1 MRGRAIGAAA
11 LVGAIFLASAG
22 QAHAGV
28 VGDNDTFFVDTTS
41 DSGALTTCSPVTPDD
56 CSLRGAF
63 VSADD
68 GDPDT
73 ATDSIIFDATI
84 FDGNEAVPGEA
95 TVVMASAGV
104 STDENLNLQAL
115 CSNTQPC
122 AAIDGPPADIAIR
135 SQNGTLSMRGV
146 AIFDTGLTGL
156 QHSNGAE
163 GLTLTNNWF
172 GLKLDGTVDGNDVGV
187 YLAGPNADV
196 GVTGQPANV
205 FAGNRL
211 GLQMVGLDATSI
223 NVQSNLF
230 GVKSDGSTVAAN
242 TGTDIDISGNMAN
255 QAPSDVLIGGA
266 PNATAACD
274 EGCNVI
280 AAGGSGASP
289 RGIDL
294 SASSGAGFTS
304 TASNVDITY
313 NHIGVNAAGTGATGV
328 GTLVAVGSADNIGV
342 KNNRMAGA
350 SSAVFAGSG
359 ADSLNVEANSIGASA
374 DGTSVLDG
382 TSSSVFV
389 DSSPTAPAS
398 IKDNL
403 VVMDSGVNTP
413 ITAFGQGAAVNG
425 NQIGVPGV
433 AGSGGGVGIGVI
445 GSSHTIEGN
454 SVMETLGHGIL
465 LFDTTGSAV
474 ADNEIGVGG
483 SVDGAGIAVM
493 RDESG
498 SVGNAIGSNDP
509 DLANRFGH
517 TGGDAILITGAE
529 QDQNQILANLGGP
542 VNGFMVDLEGTDG
555 PGNGATGP
563 NNGINPPKVKKV
575 KEKVV
580 SGASDHPSAEVWVY
594 RTCSVA
600 GVFPDCLSRFLGTAT
615 VKADGTWK
623 LKRKIKKNWVVAAL
637 QNDTTGNGSEFT
649 KGRKRKR

>member
-1 MRGRAIGAAA
+1 MRRRAIGAAA
-11 LVGAIFLASAG
+11 LAGSILLASAG
-22 QAHAGV
+22 QAHAGAS
-28 VGDNDTFFVDTTS
+28 GDTDTFFVDTTS
-41 DSGALTTCSPVTPDD
+41 DSGALSTCSPVTPAD

-63 VSADD
+63 LSADD
-68 GDPDT
+68 GDAT
-73 ATDSIIFDATI
+73 ETDSIIFDATI

-95 TVVMASAGV
+95 TVVMAGAGV
-104 STDENLNLQAL
+104 GTDENLDLQAL

-156 QHSNGAE
+156 QHSNGAD

-211 GLQMVGLDATSI
+211 GLQMVGTNANDI
-223 NVQSNLF
+223 NVQNNHF

-255 QAPSDVLIGGA
+255 QAPSDVSIGGA
-266 PNATAACD
+266 PNTTAACD

-280 AAGGSGASP
+280 AAAGSGMAP

-304 TASNVDITY
+304 TASAVDIAY

-328 GTLVAVGSADNIGV
+328 GQLVVVGSADNV
-342 KNNRMAGA
+342 DVSNNRMAGGDF
-350 SSAVFAGSG
+350 AVLAGSG
-359 ADSLNVEANSIGASA
+359 ADGLTVEANSIGATA
-374 DGTSVLDG
+374 DGTGVLDPASS
-382 TSSSVFV
+382 TPIQVSSS
-389 DSSPTAPAS
+389 STAPAS
-398 IKDNL
+398 ITDNL
-403 VVMDSGVNTP
+403 VVADS
-413 ITAFGQGAAVNG
+413 IRTAISVDGQGAAVNG

-433 AGSGGGVGIGVI
+433 AGSGGVLGIGVL

-454 SVMETLGHGIL
+454 SVMETFGHGIL

-509 DLANRFGH
+509 DLANTFGH

-600 GVFPDCLSRFLGTAT
+600 GVFPDCLSKVLGTAT

-623 LKRKIKKNWVVAAL
+623 LKRKIKKSWVVAAL
-637 QNDTTGNGSEFT
+637 QNDTTGNGSELT
-649 KGRKRKR
+649 KGKKRKR